1 MGRLLKT
8 RTAAD
13 TLVQLRDY
21 GPLVDRLLAQA
32 DRHLLAEVAR
42 ILALHVAYY
51 EARYGPVPI
60 EHTTAM
66 HRSTLLT
73 EEQGEQL
80 AEAMKRLIIV
90 IGMAANEGKDHLA
103 LH

>member
-1 MGRLLKT
+1 MGRLLKLDPSDPL
-8 RTAAD
+8 A
-13 TLVQLRDY
+13 QLRDY
-21 GPLVDRLLAQA
+21 CPMVDNLLKVA
-32 DRHLLAEVAR
+32 DKHLLAEVAR

-51 EARYGPVPI
+51 ERRYGAVPM

-66 HRSTLLT
+66 YGSQSLT
-73 EEQGEQL
+73 EEQSEQL

-90 IGMAANEGKDHLA
+90 IARAAHEGKDRFA